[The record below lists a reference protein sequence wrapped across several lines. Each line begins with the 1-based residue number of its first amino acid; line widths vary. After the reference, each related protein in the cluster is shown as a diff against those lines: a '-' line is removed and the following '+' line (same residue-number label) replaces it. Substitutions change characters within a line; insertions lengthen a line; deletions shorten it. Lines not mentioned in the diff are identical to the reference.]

1 VNKVNNNRKILL
13 FDGVC
18 NLCNGAVQ
26 FVIKRD
32 KNARLKFASL
42 QSEAGQKLLKE
53 FHLPENEFESFVFI
67 DGDKAYTKSTAAL
80 QVAKNLGSFWKT
92 FYAFIIIPKPIR
104 DFAYSLIAKNR
115 YKMFGKR
122 ESCMI
127 PTPELKSRFLQ

>member
-1 VNKVNNNRKILL
+1 MNNNSKILL

-32 KNARLKFASL
+32 KNTRLKFASL
-42 QSEAGQKLLKE
+42 QSEAGQKLLQE
-53 FHLPENEFESFVFI
+53 FNLPTDEFESFVFI
-67 DGDKAYTKSTAAL
+67 DGDKIYTKSTAAL
-80 QVAKNLGSFWKT
+80 KVAKDLGGFWKL
-92 FYAFIIIPKPIR
+92 FYAFVILPKPFR

-122 ESCMI
+122 DVCMI

>member
-42 QSEAGQKLLKE
+42 QSEAGQKLLQE
-53 FHLPENEFESFVFI
+53 FHLPADEFESFVFI